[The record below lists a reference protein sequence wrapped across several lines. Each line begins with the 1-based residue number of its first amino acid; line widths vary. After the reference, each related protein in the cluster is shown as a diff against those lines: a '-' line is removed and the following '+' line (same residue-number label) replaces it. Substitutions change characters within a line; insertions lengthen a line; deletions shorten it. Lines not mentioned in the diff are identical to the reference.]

1 VPPEAKSIEAE
12 VKFSS
17 KAGQDQFLLQNFF
30 RGRRK
35 GVFVDVGA
43 YDGTKHSNSLFFE
56 RDMAWNGLCV
66 EPLPSAYA
74 GLKVARRSINEQ
86 VCVADFEGEADF
98 IEAETDSEER
108 LLSGLADRFD
118 PRHIE
123 RLDRANA
130 VRTVRRLAVTRLD
143 TLLER
148 HNLFAIDYCSISTHG
163 AELSIL
169 QDLDLERFRVSVFT
183 IANEYNDPRL
193 IELMRSK
200 GYVFVTTIDHDQV
213 FRRADFPNLPL
224 TSVLCAVWHQDA
236 QRAERLRGHAA
247 NLAAQSVPVE
257 PIYVFDGSDTPP
269 DWLPGR
275 KIVAHE
281 SLTIYQA
288 WNLGLAL
295 VSTPFVMN
303 LNLDDRLAPDAI
315 ATLQFILNRDSA
327 TMVGGDWKICY
338 SQAEAD
344 AVESCYSAGRLPFAP
359 QWPPTAGTTTR
370 LGSGTGSRGTYGP
383 AVMWRLDA
391 HIGAPRY
398 TWRLPEGT
406 ALKVAGDTA
415 WWTVVTEHLKK
426 KAVRFP
432 GVIGNYHSHPS
443 TQAEFR
449 HDVDELALMTQLG
462 LSLL

>member
-1 VPPEAKSIEAE
+1 

-17 KAGQDQFLLQNFF
+17 QAGQDEFLLQNFF
-30 RGRRK
+30 RGRRG

-43 YDGTKHSNSLFFE
+43 YDGEKHSNSLFFE
-56 RDMAWNGLCV
+56 RDMGWRGLCV
-66 EPLPSAYA
+66 EPLPSAHA
-74 GLKVARRSINEQ
+74 RLVAVRRSINEQ
-86 VCVADFEGEADF
+86 VCVADFEGEAEF
-98 IEAETDSEER
+98 IEAEAGGEER
-108 LLSGLADRFD
+108 MLSALADRVD

-123 RLDRANA
+123 RLDRLGAT
-130 VRTVRRLAVTRLD
+130 RTVLRVPVTRLQ

-148 HNLFAIDYCSISTHG
+148 HGLYAIDYCSIDVQG

-169 QDLDLERFRVSVFT
+169 KDLDLDRFKVSVFT
-183 IANEYNDPRL
+183 IGNEYEDPRL
-193 IELMRSK
+193 AELMRAK
-200 GYVFVTTIDHDQV
+200 GYVLVMTIAKDQV
-213 FRRADFPNLPL
+213 FRRLDFPALPL
-224 TSVLCAVWHQDA
+224 TSVLCAVWHQDP
-236 QRAERLRGHAA
+236 QRSERLRGHAA

-257 PIYVFDGSDTPP
+257 PIYVFDGSDAPP

-295 VSTPFVMN
+295 AATPFVMN

-315 ATLQFILNRDSA
+315 ATLQLLLTREQA
-327 TMVGGDWKICY
+327 ALVGGDWKICF
-338 SQAEAD
+338 SQPETD
-344 AVESCYSAGRLPFAP
+344 AVEPCYSAGKLPFLP
-359 QWPPTAGTTTR
+359 QWPPAPGTTTR

-391 HIGAPRY
+391 HVGAPRY

-406 ALKVAGDTA
+406 VLKVAGDTA
-415 WWTVVTEHLKK
+415 WWTVVTEHLKRK
-426 KAVRFP
+426 TLRFP
-432 GVIGNYHSHPS
+432 GIIGNYHSHPA

-449 HDVDELALMTQLG
+449 QDVDELALIAQLG

>member
-1 VPPEAKSIEAE
+1 

-17 KAGQDQFLLQNFF
+17 QAGQDQFLLDNFF
-30 RGRRK
+30 RGRR
-35 GVFVDVGA
+35 GGIFVDVGA
-43 YDGTKHSNSLFFE
+43 YDGEKHSNTLFFE
-56 RDMAWNGLCV
+56 RDMAWKGLCI
-66 EPLPSAYA
+66 EPLPEAHA
-74 GLKVARRSINEQ
+74 RLITTRRSINEQ

-98 IEAETDSEER
+98 IEAETAGEER
-108 LLSGLADRFD
+108 LLSGLAERFD

-130 VRTVRRLAVTRLD
+130 VRTVRRVAVTQLH

-148 HNLFAIDYCSISTHG
+148 HGLYAIDYCSINTQG
-163 AELSIL
+163 AEFSIL
-169 QDLDLERFRVSVFT
+169 RDLDLARFRVSVFT
-183 IANEYNDPRL
+183 IANQYDDPRL
-193 IELMRSK
+193 IELMRAK
-200 GYVFVTTIDHDQV
+200 GYVFVASIAKDQV
-213 FRRADFPNLPL
+213 YRRADFPMLPL
-224 TSVLCAVWHQDA
+224 TSVLCAVWHQDSE
-236 QRAERLRGHAA
+236 RFERLRGHAA

-257 PIYVFDGSDTPP
+257 PIYIFDGSDTPP
-269 DWLPGR
+269 DWLRGR

-295 VSTPFVMN
+295 VATPFVMN
-303 LNLDDRLAPDAI
+303 LNLDDRLAPDAV

-327 TMVGGDWKICY
+327 TMIGGDWKICY

-344 AVESCYSAGRLPFAP
+344 IVEPCYSAGRLPFVQ
-359 QWPPTAGTTTR
+359 QWPPPPGTETR

-406 ALKVAGDTA
+406 VLKVAGDTA
-415 WWTVVTEHLKK
+415 WWTVVTQHMHK

-432 GVIGNYHSHPS
+432 GVIGNYYSHPS